1 MPLPNLLFATPSGT
15 ILEHPK
21 LLSLGRSG
29 DDLLIP
35 SEAPVA
41 LPEHAKLVHLP
52 GRRPLGLDPE
62 TGRVEVLDR
71 FRDPDGGRSF
81 APDAVAAVLPPGWT
95 RTFLPAARREKGP
108 PLPQWAYA
116 AAGWGEAGPVVW
128 ALHTDRRSHW
138 DPSRFSTAELEKAVD
153 RALARAPTNRVL
165 LQLRRCALEY
175 RCFTA
180 QNVFYERDE
189 GGLPGSTGCNARCR
203 GCISQTRAGGPVSS
217 MERIPAPP
225 SAQELAE
232 VGTHHLA
239 HARGRVMVSFGQ
251 GCEGEPLTRG
261 KVLAEAVRLMRERTA
276 RGSININ
283 TNASRTEALAEL
295 LDAGLD
301 AVRVS
306 LNSAHPE
313 LYAAYY
319 RPVGYTFADVE
330 RSLRLARKRKAYVA
344 LNLLIL
350 PGVTDRAGEVERL
363 QKLIV
368 RHRVDQVQAR
378 SLCIDADDYVKL
390 ARGLGAG
397 GEAMGVRGML
407 RQLCR
412 AAPWLT
418 IGNFSRAKTE
428 R

>member
-1 MPLPNLLFATPSGT
+1 MRLPKLLFATPAGT
-15 ILEHPK
+15 ILEHPT
-21 LLSLGRSG
+21 LLSVGRSG

-41 LPEHAKLVHLP
+41 LPEFAKLVHLP

-62 TGRVEVLDR
+62 TGEVQVLDR
-71 FRDPDGGRSF
+71 FRDPEGGRSF

-116 AAGWGEAGPVVW
+116 AAGWGAKGPVVW
-128 ALHTDRRSHW
+128 AMRTDRRSHW
-138 DPSRFSTAELEKAVD
+138 NPSRFGTADLEKRID
-153 RALARAPTNRVL
+153 RALARAPGNRVL

-189 GGLPGSTGCNARCR
+189 GGLPSSTGCNARCL
-203 GCISQTRAGGPVSS
+203 GCISQTRSGGPVSS

-225 SAQELAE
+225 SAEELAD
-232 VGTHHLA
+232 VGAHHLT

-261 KVLAEAVRLMRERTA
+261 KVLAEAVRLMRSRTQ

-295 LDAGLD
+295 FDAGLD

-319 RPVGYTFADVE
+319 RPVGYSFADVE
-330 RSLRLARKRKAYVA
+330 RSLKVARKKKAYLA

-350 PGVTDRAGEVERL
+350 PGVTDRAGEVALLE
-363 QKLIV
+363 KLIV
-368 RHRVDQVQAR
+368 RHHVDQVQAR
-378 SLCIDADDYVKL
+378 SLCIDADDYVGL
-390 ARGLGAG
+390 ARSLGAQ
-397 GEAMGVRGML
+397 GEPMGVKAML
-407 RQLCR
+407 ARLCR
-412 AAPWLT
+412 TAPWLS
-418 IGNFSRAKTE
+418 IGNFSRAKAE